1 MPFRIRPDRDFTR
14 QFHKAACGQLRHAM
28 KTLTE
33 QPDGT
38 HEAIH
43 AFRKN
48 LKRVRSLLRL
58 VSREIPEARDKEN
71 ARLRDVGASLSAI
84 RDATALAE
92 TVGYLKDN
100 ARDPEEAEALRR
112 VTDRLRFRRD
122 AMANTQGGLD
132 ATLADAIGELAK
144 SAEALDQTSFPHDHE
159 KNARV
164 LARGWRDTARK
175 AREAIDECREG
186 TSAEAFH
193 TLRKKT
199 QDYRAYHDLLR
210 AIWPAAMRARYDAA
224 SELIDLLG
232 HIHDLDVLCALVEA
246 EPHHFSNADDLAH
259 LLDAIIFRQQQDR
272 QAALDMADEIFADD
286 PKREARR
293 VETLWIAAASG

>member
-1 MPFRIRPDRDFTR
+1 MPFRIRPDRDFTK
-14 QFHKAACGQLRHAM
+14 QFHKAASGQLRHAM
-28 KTLTE
+28 KTLE
-33 QPDGT
+33 ERPDGT

-58 VSREIPEARDKEN
+58 VARAIPDTRQKEN
-71 ARLRDVGASLSAI
+71 ARLRDIAASLSAI

-100 ARDPEEAEALRR
+100 ARDPKEAAALDR
-112 VTDRLRFRRD
+112 VTDRLRCRRD
-122 AMANTQGGLD
+122 AMADATSGLD
-132 ATLADAIGELAK
+132 SMLEKAIGELAK
-144 SAEALDQTSFPHDHE
+144 SAEALDGICFPHDHK
-159 KNARV
+159 KNARM
-164 LARGWRDTARK
+164 LAKGWRDTARK
-175 AREAIDECREG
+175 AREAIDECRAG
-186 TSAEAFH
+186 ASAEAFH
-193 TLRKKT
+193 TLRKRT

-210 AIWPAAMRARYDAA
+210 AVWPAAMRAGYDAA

-259 LLDAIIFRQQQDR
+259 LLDAIIFRQQEDR
-272 QAALDMADEIFADD
+272 QVAIDLAEKIFSDS
-286 PKREARR
+286 PKNEARR
-293 VETLWIAAASG
+293 IEALWIAAAYG